1 MFCSNCGYN
10 NQSDSNF
17 CAECGSNLIQ
27 NAVSTSNQYASPPPL
42 NSQTNSADDLLNTFV
57 GDKYYGYYREKWFKG
72 RTPSLDKKKGFEI
85 YSFNLAGFFLGF
97 VWLCYRKM
105 YGMAFL
111 LAALLPAFDITMM
124 HVKGFEGYSSF
135 DNLLYGLLWLFLTG
149 FLGNYFYLTHS
160 IKKINKIKILSSDPN
175 IIKQQLSAQGGTS
188 LAGGLGIG
196 FLITLMIILIYVL
209 FAPEWF

>member
-1 MFCSNCGYN
+1 
-10 NQSDSNF
+10 
-17 CAECGSNLIQ
+17 
-27 NAVSTSNQYASPPPL
+27 
-42 NSQTNSADDLLNTFV
+42 
-57 GDKYYGYYREKWFKG
+57 
-72 RTPSLDKKKGFEI
+72 
-85 YSFNLAGFFLGF
+85 
-97 VWLCYRKM
+97 
-105 YGMAFL
+105 MAFL